1 MRAAEFMR
9 ALATVIDALDNG
21 TDTSS
26 QTSQDSGEL
35 QDNPVMTSPLQ
46 QQNELEKATLGK
58 SNPSIDKLI
67 ASDDIGEEG
76 INANPQHTG
85 STADASK
92 MAAKAGETPLSF
104 IGKVAAGVR

>member
-1 MRAAEFMR
+1 MLYAR
-9 ALATVIDALDNG
+9 
-21 TDTSS
+21 
-26 QTSQDSGEL
+26 
-35 QDNPVMTSPLQ
+35 
-46 QQNELEKATLGK
+46 
-58 SNPSIDKLI
+58 LI